1 MILNKTNVIV
11 YTTNPPCPKCKVLKK
26 KLDEANIK
34 YGIFDDVDEMIKMG
48 FENVPM
54 MKVDEKIVLDFSE
67 AIKWIN
73 NNKNGDI
80 E

>member
-34 YGIFDDVDEMIKMG
+34 YGVFDDVEEMIKMG

-54 MKVDEKIVLDFSE
+54 MKVGEKIVLDFSE

>member
-34 YGIFDDVDEMIKMG
+34 YGIFDDVEEMIKMG

-54 MKVDEKIVLDFSE
+54 MKVGDELVLDFSE

>member
-1 MILNKTNVIV
+1 MIFLSDLKVIV

-34 YGIFDDVDEMIKMG
+34 YGVFDDVEEMIKMG

-54 MKVDEKIVLDFSE
+54 MKVGDGDFLNFAESVKWVNE
-67 AIKWIN
+67 IIK
-73 NNKNGDI
+73 
-80 E
+80 